1 MEVKS
6 ILVEEM
12 KKQAT
17 SYRSEKSTVI
27 EINEEIKHLEK
38 KIPILSVLF
47 VEKKIKFRPYFS
59 CL

>member
-27 EINEEIKHLEK
+27 EINEEIKQLEK
-38 KIPILSVLF
+38 KTDNLF
-47 VEKKIKFRPYFS
+47 KVKKNLKNLKKIKNF
-59 CL
+59 